1 MSGHTPGPWEVE
13 KNGYHWT
20 VRAPLEI
27 CGHMGTFEL
36 CRLSSGNDPKQ
47 EADARLIATAPEM
60 EDLLWAAWQELSFT
74 SQHPYQTT
82 EQDAKWEAELAKEIY
97 ALLRRMMSNH
107 TPGPWEARIEGEE
120 ETE

>member
-1 MSGHTPGPWEVE
+1 MSNFTPGPWKAQADDFGYWGVYDNEGNCVAEAVE
-13 KNGYHWT
+13 
-20 VRAPLEI
+20 P
-27 CGHMGTFEL
+27 
-36 CRLSSGNDPKQ
+36 GNDYL
-47 EADARLIATAPEM
+47 EAIQLMVTAPEM

-82 EQDAKWEAELAKEIY
+82 EQDAKWEAELAKKIY

-120 ETE
+120 G